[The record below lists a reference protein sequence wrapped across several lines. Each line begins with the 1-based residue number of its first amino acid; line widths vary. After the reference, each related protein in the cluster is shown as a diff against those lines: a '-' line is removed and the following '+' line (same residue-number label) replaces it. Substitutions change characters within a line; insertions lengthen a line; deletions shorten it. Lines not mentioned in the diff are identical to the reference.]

1 MAKTRTA
8 ISPRFAT
15 RSLEIVTVRQSTRPD
30 ESPCVGFGLLSTAQ
44 INHAVLNPAAASPA
58 ADVVAVAS
66 RDAARAQAYAQEH
79 GIERAYGSY
88 AELLADPDVEAVYIS
103 LPNSMHVEWTL
114 RALEAGKHVL
124 CEKPFDRHA
133 EAVARCFDAAD
144 EAGLVLME
152 AFMYRHH
159 PQTKRLAELL
169 AEGAIGELR
178 LVRAVFDAPMSD
190 PTDFRFDPELGDGG
204 AMMDVGCYCVNGI
217 RLLAGEPEAVSGEQ
231 VLGPSGVDVR
241 FAGWLR
247 FPGDVLAT
255 FDCGFLLPHRQRLE
269 AMGTEGSLLVAAP
282 WECSDPHVELR
293 RGDGEPERVD
303 VEDVDR
309 YRAQLENFC
318 AAVRATAK
326 PLLGREDAVGQARAL
341 EALYDSAARAV
352 SVRLT

>member
-1 MAKTRTA
+1 
-8 ISPRFAT
+8 
-15 RSLEIVTVRQSTRPD
+15 
-30 ESPCVGFGLLSTAQ
+30 
-44 INHAVLNPAAASPA
+44 VLNPAAASDS

-66 RDAARAQAYAQEH
+66 RDAARAQAYAREH

-88 AELLADPDVEAVYIS
+88 SKLLADPGVEAVYIS

-133 EAVARCFDAAD
+133 EAVARCFDTAEA
-144 EAGLVLME
+144 AGLVLME

-159 PQTKRLAELL
+159 PQTKRLSELL
-169 AEGAIGELR
+169 SEGAIGELR
-178 LVRAVFDAPMSD
+178 LVRAIFDAPMSD
-190 PTDFRFDPELGDGG
+190 PADFRFDPELGDGG
-204 AMMDVGCYCVNGI
+204 AMMDVGCYCVSGI
-217 RLLAGEPEAVSGEQ
+217 RLVAGEPEVVSGEQ
-231 VLGPSGVDVR
+231 VLGATGVDLR

-255 FDCGFLLPHRQRLE
+255 FDCGFLLPYRQRLE
-269 AMGTEGSLLVAAP
+269 AVGTEGSLLVAMP

-293 RGDGEPERVD
+293 RGENEPERID

-318 AAVRATAK
+318 AAVRGTEP
-326 PLLGREDAVGQARAL
+326 PLLGRDDAVGQARTI
-341 EALYDSAARAV
+341 EALYDSAERDA